1 MNLFTKVLNDCLQ
14 EPKTTEKI
22 KLLSLILRKRTKN
35 LPLAFHLLIGEN
47 FGRFCSG
54 KLLREWCA
62 ECVNLPIWIIDES
75 YEALGDNSETIS
87 LCFANK
93 KKKQIG
99 SYINYVEK
107 C

>member
-22 KLLSLILRKRTKN
+22 KLLSTYFKKENKKN

-62 ECVNLPIWIIDES
+62 ECVNLPI
-75 YEALGDNSETIS
+75 
-87 LCFANK
+87 
-93 KKKQIG
+93 
-99 SYINYVEK
+99 
-107 C
+107 